1 MENKLLSELD
11 YSEYTAECSYDD
23 CFSAT
28 FVMES
33 NEKNFELFGIKEFPE
48 NFENEME
55 IEYWKSLDETRE
67 SIFVSVDHINDFSQ
81 NIRNDVSLTDATYQS
96 VLHAMNE
103 VFAKNNDGMTMA
115 SAMNRIRLN
124 DISLNGLDITI
135 DICSDEAVMPTE
147 DGFDVHIHY
156 MNMEARNI
164 ILQECGASPE
174 LIIDLNDT
182 QSIGYVDV
190 YADFDSNG
198 SIKEMVLVATTEND
212 SFETEIPT
220 ELMSEEFQNAV
231 IRGIEFETGKDI
243 AELSAEMSKK
253 AKEDMELD

>member
-1 MENKLLSELD
+1 MENELLSELD

-67 SIFVSVDHINDFSQ
+67 GIFVSVDHINDFSQ
-81 NIRNDVSLTDATYQS
+81 NIRNDVSL
-96 VLHAMNE
+96 
-103 VFAKNNDGMTMA
+103 
-115 SAMNRIRLN
+115 
-124 DISLNGLDITI
+124 NGLDITI
-135 DICSDEAVMPTE
+135 DTCGEEAVMATE
-147 DGFDVHIHY
+147 DGFDVHIQY
-156 MNMEARNI
+156 MNMEAGNI

-198 SIKEMVLVATTEND
+198 SLKEMTLVATTEND
-212 SFETEIPT
+212 RFETEIPS